1 MAKDK
6 NPKNKRSTVKRF
18 LKREEEVFGETGLGG
33 TALREPRPHY
43 NKSEE
48 QMYYS
53 HKNSYIIF
61 GRDRNASKYSGFGGM
76 GKHRSDAIDIVVG
89 LASGH
94 SKDGPP
100 DKNVAVNPNFFSDAA
115 RVYITQKGNVDKYF
129 GLAKGKEI
137 FSTKGQSA
145 VVMKADHARIIGTNS
160 VKIVAGKGKM
170 TKPGKFGEKNSQGGD
185 EEHTYT
191 TIDLIA
197 GNYTEDSLRNP
208 LKGFDFLGKRLE
220 KKLQPLVKGENLV
233 LCLEDVYDL
242 IQKCFSYIQRN
253 NKDIVYLYTALQNHF
268 HETVVPTP
276 IGAFIATPSAPL
288 RAMVTPFK
296 RRAIKRIVNTKL
308 ISVNANFST
317 INYLSKTGSK
327 YINSKYVHTT

>member
-1 MAKDK
+1 
-6 NPKNKRSTVKRF
+6 
-18 LKREEEVFGETGLGG
+18 
-33 TALREPRPHY
+33 
-43 NKSEE
+43 
-48 QMYYS
+48 MYYN

-76 GKHRSDAIDIVVG
+76 GKNRSDAIDIVVG
-89 LASGH
+89 LASAH
-94 SKDGPP
+94 SEDGPP
-100 DKNVAVNPNFFSDAA
+100 DKDVAVNPNFFSDAA
-115 RVYITQKGNVDKYF
+115 RIYITQKSHVDKYF
-129 GLAKGKEI
+129 GIAKGKEI

-170 TKPGKFGEKNSQGGD
+170 EKPGKFGEKNSQGGD

-197 GNYTEDSLRNP
+197 GNYTEDSLKNP

-233 LCLEDVYDL
+233 LCLEDLYDL
-242 IQKCFSYIQRN
+242 IQKCFGYIESN
-253 NKDIVYLYTALQNHF
+253 NRDIVYLYTSLMSHF

-276 IGAFIATPSAPL
+276 SGVFIATPSPAL
-288 RAMVTPFK
+288 SGMLSSFHG
-296 RRAIKRIVNTKL
+296 RAIKRIVHTKMH
-308 ISVNANFST
+308 SVNANFST